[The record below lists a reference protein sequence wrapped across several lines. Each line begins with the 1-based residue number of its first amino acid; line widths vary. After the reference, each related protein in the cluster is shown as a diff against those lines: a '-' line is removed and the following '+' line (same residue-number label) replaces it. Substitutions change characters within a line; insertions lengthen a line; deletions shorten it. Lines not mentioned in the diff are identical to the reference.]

1 IVYWDPDG
9 RQPAL
14 LPGDDLHTVHS
25 MTFSDEAIT
34 RMRDFFVTNYGHPD
48 PPGGQSGNTD
58 PRFKFSCIGTLN
70 HAVEALYDRDLWPG
84 NGAASIDATQDFLTE
99 HGMTLGEA
107 SVRYRWNRADQTAT
121 GRTSAWD
128 TIVGL
133 SNHDRGWSVYLVS
146 VAHGFHSATVSFD
159 NRDPD

>member
-1 IVYWDPDG
+1 PELTTDAAGQPAEERRTEPFGAAIDAFVGGAVHPVDYRDNPINALNKFTDADTGWSDHGARWMAPETGRWLTPDPPVSAPEPAFMSKPWALHPYQYVQQNPIIYWDPDG

-58 PRFKFSCIGTLN
+58 PRF
-70 HAVEALYDRDLWPG
+70 
-84 NGAASIDATQDFLTE
+84 
-99 HGMTLGEA
+99 
-107 SVRYRWNRADQTAT
+107 
-121 GRTSAWD
+121 
-128 TIVGL
+128 
-133 SNHDRGWSVYLVS
+133 
-146 VAHGFHSATVSFD
+146 
-159 NRDPD
+159 